1 MNLYY
6 FFLVLLFTQI
16 VYGED
21 AIESWNSVSLETQLF
36 NQFEIGLEHGFRTKD
51 GLSSFKQTFTELTV
65 SYDVFDA
72 IKIFIPVRY
81 AIFEDKTKRRLGL
94 GGSYRY
100 NFKNVTCK
108 YRIKLQRTSEKSKS
122 NEDLFRNKISI
133 VYKMNKKIKPF
144 IYGELIH
151 LEDLNEYKYDEHRLS
166 LGLNLNLSKKKS
178 LKIFYVHKLEDL
190 TRSDQDRI
198 NVFGIAY
205 NFKW

>member
-1 MNLYY
+1 LNLYY
-6 FFLVLLFTQI
+6 FFLVLLFTQT

-21 AIESWNSVSLETQLF
+21 AIETWNSVSLETQLF
-36 NQFEIGLEHGFRTKD
+36 NQFEIGLEQGLRIKD

-65 SYDVFDA
+65 SYDAFDA

-81 AIFEDKTKRRLGL
+81 AIFDDKTKHRLSL

-100 NFKNVTCK
+100 NFKNLTCK
-108 YRIKLQRTSEKSKS
+108 YRLKLQRTSENSKS

-144 IYGELIH
+144 ISSEMVH
-151 LEDLNEYKYDEHRLS
+151 LQDINKYNYDEYRLS

-178 LKIFYVHKLEDL
+178 LKIFYLYKLEDL
-190 TRSDQDRI
+190 TKSNQDRI
-198 NVFGIAY
+198 NVFGLAY
-205 NFKW
+205 NLKR

>member
-1 MNLYY
+1 MQ
-6 FFLVLLFTQI
+6 T
-16 VYGED
+16 VYGKD
-21 AIESWNSVSLETQLF
+21 DIESWNSVSLETQLF
-36 NQFEIGLEHGFRTKD
+36 NQFEIGLEQGLRFKD
-51 GLSSFKQTFTELTV
+51 ELSSFKQTFTELTV

-81 AIFEDKTKRRLGL
+81 AIFEDKTKHRLGL

-100 NFKNVTCK
+100 NFKNLTCK

-144 IYGELIH
+144 ISGELVH
-151 LEDLNEYKYDEHRLS
+151 LEDLNEYNYDEHRLS
-166 LGLNLNLSKKKS
+166 LGVNLNPSKRKS
-178 LKIFYVHKLEDL
+178 LKIFYVYKLEDL